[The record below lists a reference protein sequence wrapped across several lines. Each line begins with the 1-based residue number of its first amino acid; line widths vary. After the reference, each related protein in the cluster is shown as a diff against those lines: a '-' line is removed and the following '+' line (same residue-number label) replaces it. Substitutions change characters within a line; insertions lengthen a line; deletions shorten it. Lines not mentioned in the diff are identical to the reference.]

1 MSYQWILLAL
11 LSVAVLIGITKAI
24 FRPMLKNILRLGSV
38 VLAFL
43 ATLILEWCGVFRNIV
58 RSILEA
64 VDLSSLM
71 ESVPADPSV
80 IIALISTFITPLFF
94 GIFFVLFI
102 WLMRIIIH
110 FVLPSFGKKSK
121 AAETS
126 DETAKE
132 AEAAPAAAV
141 SEEPAV
147 SVTEKEADVPT
158 SAAAPATEA
167 VEAEEE
173 AEKPTPKKKKTKKK
187 TFFGGECAWKGGVS
201 ALTGV
206 VSGVL
211 VLGVLLMPIF
221 YLMSILGTV
230 THTTDNSD
238 ADDSQIYQAV
248 SVFEEHI
255 VTPYED
261 CFVAKFYDAIG
272 ISDLMNYATKASG
285 KIVLENGEKV
295 YADDVFKSILSHGA
309 SAAMQATSAH
319 SACETLEADLD
330 ALLSDPVLSPILVS
344 YVSSLL
350 QTMELNEPEEDDL
363 VGGLVYNL
371 LHHYQTADEEV
382 IAHDLIALGHVVST
396 VAKEGLITELMAG
409 DLDFEHL
416 LQDSESMGN
425 VAAAISGLSAFGETL
440 KQAFELGI
448 NILGETLMLPQD
460 DTDVYEHFMED
471 LLQQM
476 KKSSSTK
483 FDINTIRYYIYT
495 CATNGIKVSAS
506 NGVKG
511 HNQFIAYTEHWE
523 KVQSAFAHASEDTS
537 YGYFTIEINGEW
549 YLYDKSNRTIVI
561 CTSDN
566 EAAYKDKR
574 SPVAGLINALTLR
587 STTAQLTRDNLYTI
601 LEAYVAAANDETSV
615 ELATRILAKE
625 NFTSKAVTVEKM
637 LAATDFTDWTDE
649 EKAADSRLCVK
660 IIAEI
665 LSLMDHLEGLDNM
678 TEDLDSATN
687 MLAEFELLGVTMDD
701 MKQTTC
707 IKALPA
713 LLIEAVVKHEVFEDY
728 MKPSIA
734 FQINSI
740 VENNNKT
747 YAECMK
753 QIAGVLKWAIN
764 ALGGEVK

>member
-24 FRPMLKNILRLGSV
+24 FRPMLKNILRLAAV
-38 VLAFL
+38 VLAFM

-58 RSILEA
+58 RSILDA
-64 VDLSSLM
+64 VDLSALL
-71 ESVPADPSV
+71 ESVPADPTI
-80 IIALISTFITPLFF
+80 IIALVSTFITPLFF
-94 GIFFVLFI
+94 GFFFVLI
-102 WLMRIIIH
+102 LLVTRMIIH
-110 FVLPSFGKKSK
+110 FVLPSSKKK
-121 AAETS
+121 TETETVS
-126 DETAKE
+126 DEIPQATE
-132 AEAAPAAAV
+132 AVPAPAA
-141 SEEPAV
+141 SEDLSAT
-147 SVTEKEADVPT
+147 VTEKEDVAADTPV
-158 SAAAPATEA
+158 TEA
-167 VEAEEE
+167 VEAVE
-173 AEKPTPKKKKTKKK
+173 AEAGKKAPKQRKKKK
-187 TFFGGECAWKGGVS
+187 TFFGGECAWKGGIS

-211 VLGVLLMPIF
+211 ILGVLLMPMF

-238 ADDSQIYQAV
+238 ADDSQIYQVV

-255 VTPYED
+255 VAPYED
-261 CFVAKFYDAIG
+261 CFVAKFYDTVG

-285 KIVLENGEKV
+285 KIVLENGETV
-295 YADDVFKSILSHGA
+295 YADDVFKSILSHGV
-309 SAAMQATSAH
+309 SAAMQVTSAH
-319 SACETLEADLD
+319 SACETVEEDLD

-350 QTMELNEPEEDDL
+350 QTMELNDPEEDDL

-382 IAHDLIALGHVVST
+382 IAHDLVALGHVVST
-396 VAKEGLITELMAG
+396 VAKEGLFTELMAG

-425 VAAAISGLSAFGETL
+425 VAAAISGLSAFGDTL

-448 NILGETLMLPQD
+448 DILGETLNLPHD
-460 DTDVYEHFMED
+460 DAAVYEHFMED

-476 KKSSSTK
+476 KKSNSTK

-511 HNQFIAYTEHWE
+511 HSQFVAYAEHWE

-566 EAAYKDKR
+566 EAEYKDKR

-587 STTAQLTRDNLYTI
+587 STTTQLTRDNLYTI
-601 LEAYVAAANDETSV
+601 LEAYVATATDATSV

-637 LAATDFTDWTDE
+637 LAATDFTDWTEE

-660 IIAEI
+660 IIAEL
-665 LSLMDHLEGLDNM
+665 LSLMEHLEGLDNM
-678 TEDLDSATN
+678 TENLDSATD

-707 IKALPA
+707 IKALPS

-740 VENNNKT
+740 VENNDKT
-747 YAECMK
+747 YAECMN